1 MFSGNIKCRDE
12 MVGQAGHDVPGLPG
26 GKQTK
31 FGNAVAPPLFGNVFQ
46 ALPLLGIP
54 GTDKGAGLDQTETH
68 LTVDGQVLRS
78 DPP

>member
-1 MFSGNIKCRDE
+1 M
-12 MVGQAGHDVPGLPG
+12 PG

-78 DPP
+78 TSLDQFQFQTALRRIKTV